1 MRGIRLIETRRA
13 RSLRREATGAE
24 RMLWQCLKDR
34 RLDGFKFVRQAPIG
48 PYIADFL
55 CREAK
60 LVVELDG
67 ATHST
72 DEEIAADRRRT
83 RVLGEEGYHVI
94 RFTNEAVFESSE
106 GVCET
111 ILVELRKGALISRSG

>member
-13 RSLRREATGAE
+13 RSLRRDATSAE
-24 RMLWQCLKDR
+24 RMLWHSLKDR
-34 RLDGFKFVRQAPIG
+34 GLGGFEFVRQAPIG

-55 CREAK
+55 CREEK
-60 LVVELDG
+60 LVVEIDG
-67 ATHST
+67 ATHSS
-72 DEEIAADRRRT
+72 DEEVAADARRT
-83 RVLGEEGYHVI
+83 CVLGEGGYRVI

-106 GVCET
+106 GVCQT